1 MLDGLLP
8 CQVSWIQKGVSEH
21 SQTAA
26 APSSEAEMDLR
37 MAVEAGDINLYDSYL
52 GNEGAWRLS
61 ESEYWIN

>member
-1 MLDGLLP
+1 MLDGLFP

-37 MAVEAGDINLYDSYL
+37 MAVKAGDINLYDRYL
-52 GNEGAWRLS
+52 GNEGA
-61 ESEYWIN
+61 

>member
-21 SQTAA
+21 GQTAA

-52 GNEGAWRLS
+52 GTVGA
-61 ESEYWIN
+61 

>member
-26 APSSEAEMDLR
+26 PSSEAEINLR
-37 MAVEAGDINLYDSYL
+37 MAVEAGDINLYDRYL
-52 GNEGAWRLS
+52 GKEGA
-61 ESEYWIN
+61 